1 MVSPNRSLSVS
12 PTPTIFEPTAPLEP
26 ETKHERPG
34 FDWTLSVTSESTLE
48 HPEPKAVTWDGPDD
62 PNNPQ
67 NWSYGYKWFVTLI
80 CGLLTLNVTFASSA
94 PASSSHF
101 IAEEFGS
108 STEVSYLITSMF
120 LVGYVFGPMFW
131 GPGSE
136 LIGRRPIL
144 VITLSV
150 YTLFHLGQALAQ
162 NMETVIITRFFA
174 GFFACAPLANSG
186 GIIADIWD
194 PSTRGIAT
202 SVFTMN
208 VFLGPVLGPV
218 VGSYITVS
226 SLGWRW
232 VFWVM
237 MMFAGFCALFGAV
250 FLPETYE
257 PVLLVQKAKRLRAL
271 HPEKSKDIYAES
283 EKIEWTP
290 KELLNR
296 TLLRPLKM
304 LLVEPILLLVTIYL
318 SIVYGVIYAMFEAF
332 PVIFIR
338 IRHFS
343 VPHDGLIFIGT
354 GIGAVI
360 ATLINIWILRPYP
373 RLMKE
378 WRGFPPPEERLYSA
392 MIGTPLI
399 AIAIFWLGWTGNY
412 ESVPWYVPAL
422 STIPLGTG
430 IVLVFMSFL
439 SYLVDTYRMYSASAF
454 AANTMA
460 RSAVGAAFPLF
471 TTQMYE
477 GLGVNWASTLIG
489 GVALMLLPMP
499 FLFYKYG
506 PRIRAKSQF
515 SPSKDLEI
523 AKEIEAERMA
533 AKESGQV

>member
-1 MVSPNRSLSVS
+1 MASPDHSLAPS
-12 PTPTIFEPTAPLEP
+12 PTTTILDPTPPFEAEP
-26 ETKHERPG
+26 
-34 FDWTLSVTSESTLE
+34 
-48 HPEPKAVTWDGPDD
+48 PEPRVVTWDGPND

-67 NWSYGYKWFVTLI
+67 NWSYGYKWFITLI

-94 PASSSHF
+94 PASSTPS
-101 IAEEFGS
+101 IAKEFGS

-136 LIGRRPIL
+136 LVGRRPIL
-144 VITLSV
+144 VISLSI
-150 YTLFHLGQALAQ
+150 YTVFHLGQALAQ

-226 SLGWRW
+226 HLGWRW

-237 MMFAGFCALFGAV
+237 MIFAGSCTLFGAV

-257 PVLLVQKAKRLRAL
+257 PVLLAKKAKRLRAL
-271 HPEKSKDIYAES
+271 HPEKSKYLYAES
-283 EKIEWTP
+283 DKIEWTIT
-290 KELLNR
+290 ELLNR
-296 TLLRPLKM
+296 TVLRPLKM

-318 SIVYGVIYAMFEAF
+318 SVVYGVIYAMFEAF

-338 IRHFS
+338 VRHFTI
-343 VPHDGLIFIGT
+343 PHDGLVFIGI
-354 GIGAVI
+354 GIGSVI
-360 ATLINIWILRPYP
+360 ATLINIWFLRPYP
-373 RLMKE
+373 QLMKE
-378 WRGFPPPEERLYSA
+378 WRGFPPPEKRLYSA
-392 MIGTPLI
+392 MVGTPLL
-399 AIAIFWLGWTGNY
+399 AVSIFWLGWTGNY

-454 AANTMA
+454 AANTMV

-471 TTQMYE
+471 TTQMFE
-477 GLGVNWASTLIG
+477 GMGVNWASTLIG
-489 GVALMLLPMP
+489 GVALFLLPIP

-506 PRIRAKSQF
+506 PRIRARSKF
-515 SPSKDLEI
+515 SPSRDLEI
-523 AKEIEAERMA
+523 AKEIEAER
-533 AKESGQV
+533 KTVEGNDQV